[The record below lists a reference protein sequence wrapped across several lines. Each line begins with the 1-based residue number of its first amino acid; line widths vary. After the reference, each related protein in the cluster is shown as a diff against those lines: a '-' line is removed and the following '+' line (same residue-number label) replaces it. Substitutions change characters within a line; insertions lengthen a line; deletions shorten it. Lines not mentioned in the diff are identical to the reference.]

1 MNLLTRIYE
10 LNNKDSSFISSL
22 IKKIAL
28 ISISLGLFS
37 VIISSFILDGFKN
50 EIKNKIYSFSGHY
63 DISSYSNGLSF
74 KNSPLNLNDG
84 VNLNYKEVEIIES
97 IHPYILNSA
106 LFQGDNK
113 NIEGVIFKG
122 VDKTFINKIESFI
135 DVYNDNID
143 FSESILISKDLSKK
157 LYVDV
162 NDNVTIFFPND
173 PPVFR
178 RLKVKG
184 IFSTG
189 LEEIDNLVAFGDI
202 QLSRKIYQWNQ
213 ENASGIHVFIK
224 NYNEDLTSLD
234 KLKTISSYDE
244 YIQSTKS
251 KYVQIFDWLTLLDK
265 NVIVFFIIVVIVAC
279 FNMLSIVFIIIMEK
293 TSLIGTLKSFGAR
306 KKLIYSLFFKTAFNL
321 SIKGIIIGNI
331 LSLVFYFIQNEY
343 KIIKLNKTIY
353 YLDFVPVDLNI
364 INILSI
370 NIILIAMIII
380 SIYLPIFFLDRIR
393 VINSIKFS

>member
-1 MNLLTRIYE
+1 MKFLRRIYE

-22 IKKIAL
+22 LKKIAL

-84 VNLNYKEVEIIES
+84 VSLNYKNLDIIES
-97 IHPYILNSA
+97 VHPYILNSA
-106 LFQGDNK
+106 LFQGEKN

-122 VDKTFINKIESFI
+122 VDKSFITKIESFI
-135 DVYNDNID
+135 DKYNDDID
-143 FSESILISKDLSKK
+143 FSESVIISSDLSKK
-157 LYVDV
+157 LFIDV
-162 NDNVTIFFPND
+162 NDTLTIFFPND

-184 IFSTG
+184 VFSTG

-202 QLSRKIYQWNQ
+202 QLSRKIYKWNEQ
-213 ENASGIHVFIK
+213 NASGIHVFVK
-224 NYNEDLTSLD
+224 NYEEDSTSTD
-234 KLKTISSYDE
+234 KIKSISSYDE

-265 NVIVFFIIVVIVAC
+265 NVIIFFIIVVIVAC
-279 FNMLSIVFIIIMEK
+279 FNMLSMVFIIIMEK

-306 KKLIYSLFFKTAFNL
+306 KKLIYSIFFKTAFNL
-321 SIKGIIIGNI
+321 SIKGVVVGNI
-331 LSLVFYFIQNEY
+331 LSLIFYLIQNEY
-343 KIIKLNKTIY
+343 KIIKLNKSIY

-370 NIILIAMIII
+370 NIILIIMIII
-380 SIYLPIFFLDRIR
+380 SIYIPIFFLNRIR

>member
-37 VIISSFILDGFKN
+37 VIVSSFILDGFKN

-84 VNLNYKEVEIIES
+84 VNLNYKELEIIES

-106 LFQGDNK
+106 LFQGDK
-113 NIEGVIFKG
+113 RNIEGVIFKG
-122 VDKTFINKIESFI
+122 IDKTFINKIESFI

>member
-1 MNLLTRIYE
+1 MKFLRRIYE

-22 IKKIAL
+22 LKKIAL

-84 VNLNYKEVEIIES
+84 VSLNYKNLDIIES
-97 IHPYILNSA
+97 VHPYILNSA
-106 LFQGDNK
+106 LFQGEKN

-122 VDKTFINKIESFI
+122 VDKSFITKIESFI
-135 DVYNDNID
+135 DKYNDDID
-143 FSESILISKDLSKK
+143 FSESVIISSDLSKK
-157 LYVDV
+157 LFIDV
-162 NDNVTIFFPND
+162 NDTLTIFFPND

-184 IFSTG
+184 VFSTG

-202 QLSRKIYQWNQ
+202 QLSRKIYKWNEQ
-213 ENASGIHVFIK
+213 NASGIHVFVK
-224 NYNEDLTSLD
+224 NYEEDSTSTD
-234 KLKTISSYDE
+234 KIKSISSYDE

-265 NVIVFFIIVVIVAC
+265 NVIIFFIIVVIVAC
-279 FNMLSIVFIIIMEK
+279 FNMLSMVFIIIMEK

-306 KKLIYSLFFKTAFNL
+306 KKLIYSIFFKTAFNL
-321 SIKGIIIGNI
+321 SIKGVVVGNI
-331 LSLVFYFIQNEY
+331 LSLIFYLIQNEY
-343 KIIKLNKTIY
+343 KIIKLNKSIY

-370 NIILIAMIII
+370 NIILIIMIII
-380 SIYLPIFFLDRIR
+380 SIYIPILFLNRIR